1 VILANLLSTEQDIK
15 KLISSKKLT
24 VYVRSFYQNSENE
37 TSHVVLINEKQEPF
51 SVMNEPYD
59 HPFWGEIDRISICYD
74 ENYREELL
82 EYNSEEKNDWRY
94 RDVNYIRFTEIHHP
108 RLSVYRE
115 EYEAFSAKE
124 KCKEQIQTDF
134 ALLLESENKNVLIY
148 CSELGATL
156 YVIDDVEKVKEVLA
170 GAQKII

>member
-59 HPFWGEIDRISICYD
+59 HPF
-74 ENYREELL
+74 
-82 EYNSEEKNDWRY
+82 
-94 RDVNYIRFTEIHHP
+94 
-108 RLSVYRE
+108 
-115 EYEAFSAKE
+115 
-124 KCKEQIQTDF
+124 
-134 ALLLESENKNVLIY
+134 
-148 CSELGATL
+148 
-156 YVIDDVEKVKEVLA
+156 
-170 GAQKII
+170 